1 MTRLDDYRSALLAT
15 FADVADAELAA
26 ALEQGGTDF
35 VSFIIDH
42 GLGPLWHE
50 RTGRDEFHECRI
62 IAEALYL
69 AQEHALD
76 EIATVLD
83 GAGIEFVVFKGAANR
98 LLLNENPAI
107 RACHDID
114 LLVRPEDRVRT
125 ASAMV
130 EVGFTAIP
138 DTLNIS
144 HELALSRGVVDIDL
158 HWDLLREGRLRSDC
172 AADMLGHR
180 RQENGIWMLSAEDA
194 LFVLLVHPAFAKH
207 LAGWE
212 MGLHRVADIATW
224 LRTQSFD
231 WQKVR
236 AMLEQN
242 GVKTAAWTTLRWLQ
256 LLTRRSGVSPRS
268 LLTLNKM
275 LTDTQPGC
283 SRRKWLDYW
292 LRSNISERTAK
303 AQWARLLGFSLFLH
317 DTPGDAMRA
326 LAGRFRAHRKSSN
339 DLEAF
344 EELLN

>member
-26 ALEQGGTDF
+26 ALQQGGADF

-50 RTGRDEFHECRI
+50 RTGRDEFHDCRMT
-62 IAEALYL
+62 AEALYL
-69 AQEHALD
+69 GQEHALN

-114 LLVRPEDRVRT
+114 LLVCSEDRVRA

-130 EVGFTAIP
+130 EVGFTIIP

-158 HWDLLREGRLRSDC
+158 HWDLLREGRLRNDC
-172 AADMLGHR
+172 AADMLSR
-180 RQENGIWMLSAEDA
+180 RRREDGIWMLSAEDA

-212 MGLHRVADIATW
+212 MGLHRVVDIVTW

-231 WQKVR
+231 GQEVC
-236 AMLEQN
+236 AMLKQN
-242 GVKTAAWTTLRWLQ
+242 GVQTAAWTTLRWVQ
-256 LLTRRSGVSPRS
+256 LLTCRSGASPRP
-268 LLTLNKM
+268 LVTLDEM
-275 LTDTQPGC
+275 LTDTQPGRL
-283 SRRKWLDYW
+283 RRKWLDYW
-292 LRSNISERTAK
+292 LRSNIPERTSNAH
-303 AQWARLLGFSLFLH
+303 WVRLLGFSPFLH

-326 LAGRFRAHRKSSN
+326 LAGRYRAQRRSSN